1 MSPYRRAVSNTWWL
15 QRRAYLLFMI
25 REITSVFAAGYCVFL
40 LVLLYGLGQGPET
53 YSATLDLLKTP
64 LVVVLQAIMLIF
76 VLYHTITWFN
86 LTPKIVVLRIKGERV
101 SPLLIAG
108 SIYGG
113 WIVLSLVIAWLI
125 LGDWQ

>member
-1 MSPYRRAVSNTWWL
+1 MSPYHRVVSNTWWL

-25 REITSVFAAGYCVFL
+25 REISSVFAAGYCVSL
-40 LVLLYGLGQGPET
+40 LVLLYGLGQGQET
-53 YSATLDLLKTP
+53 YGAMLDFLKAP
-64 LVVVLQAIMLIF
+64 LSVVLQLIALIF

-86 LTPKIVVLRIKGERV
+86 LTPQIMVLRIKGERV

-125 LGDWQ
+125 LGDWR